1 MRQAGDQAALYRV
14 IRSDEHDR
22 HGCGNLLGR
31 LRGQAVGDNQR
42 CSVPDQIGRKLGQ
55 TSQFVVGVPLD
66 NPDIVVLDK
75 ARLLEPFAEGLGDV
89 PERSGR
95 GAAQEPDD
103 RRGGLRRNRM
113 RPDEVRP
120 RRSRE

>member
-1 MRQAGDQAALYRV
+1 MREAGDQAALDRV

-22 HGCGNLLGR
+22 HGYGNLLGG

-42 CSVPDQIGRKLGQ
+42 RSMPDQIGRKLGQ
-55 TSQFVVGVPLD
+55 TIQFVVGVPLD

-75 ARLLEPFAEGLGDV
+75 ARLLEPVAEGPGDV

-95 GAAQEPDD
+95 GAA
-103 RRGGLRRNRM
+103 
-113 RPDEVRP
+113 
-120 RRSRE
+120 